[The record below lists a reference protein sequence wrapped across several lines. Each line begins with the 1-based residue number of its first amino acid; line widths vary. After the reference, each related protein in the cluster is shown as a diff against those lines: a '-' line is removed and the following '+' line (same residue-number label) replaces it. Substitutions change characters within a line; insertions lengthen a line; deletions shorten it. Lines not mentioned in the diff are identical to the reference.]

1 MLTEKAE
8 YYKIRKTEHIHFTEP
23 MEREANYMCNLSEG
37 VYERGYA
44 AGILLG
50 EQRGIQQGM
59 QQGMQ
64 KGMQQGMQKGMQQ
77 GRTALLYE
85 LVQSGILNVRQAS
98 EKAEMPV
105 EEFLRRMKEYR

>member
-64 KGMQQGMQKGMQQ
+64 Q

-105 EEFLRRMKEYR
+105 EEFLRRMKEYQ